1 MKLLARY
8 DLKTVSV
15 LYVTREDVVGLLLV
29 PTDRIDQIVWDRPC
43 RLEPLLQFRLVGDE
57 FDGGYQNG
65 LSLRAGGGTSRLRLV
80 GQEKQSDVV
89 ATTLTDGRG
98 HTLVHRLR
106 LLIERDAVRPSV
118 EFINNS
124 DKDARIEL
132 LTSFALGCLSPF
144 DEGESELF
152 LHRCQSFWSAEGR
165 HKCDSIADL
174 HLEKAWLPFAVRCE
188 RYGSVGSMPVRQ
200 YFPFGAVEDR
210 RRGLFWGAQL
220 AHPASWQMELSMQD
234 DALAFTGGLADR
246 DFGHWMKRLTPGERF
261 QTPEA
266 ILTVVSGTLDDLGN
280 RLADVQRDVFLQSA
294 PEGEKTL
301 PIIFNEYCTSWG
313 NPTMANLRRTA
324 DVLAGRGVR
333 YLVIDCG
340 WYGHIDWGTCMGD
353 WEPDPLLFPSG
364 IKEAADYIR
373 SKGMIP
379 GLWFELESVGVNAKA
394 FSLEEHLLHRDG
406 AVITIG
412 TRRFWNMTDPWVQN
426 YLAERVI
433 GLLRDNGFGYLKVDY
448 NNTLGIGCDGCESL
462 GEGLRQNMAATQDF
476 FRRIRAELP
485 DLVIENCASGGH
497 RLEPSMMALA
507 SQASFSDAH
516 ECVSIPI
523 IAANLH
529 RLIHPAQSQIWAVL
543 REKDSED
550 RLYYSLVNTLLG
562 RMCLSGDVDRLA
574 PWQNA
579 IVDEAIRFYSEAAP
593 LILYGSTRRFGPDVV
608 SYNHPKG
615 WQGIL
620 REKDNR
626 ALYVV
631 HGFGGVT
638 AAPMPEGWHV
648 EGEFGSPS
656 IQVTANGL
664 ALNPELLCAKAF
676 LLTRT
681 HLS

>member
-1 MKLLARY
+1 
-8 DLKTVSV
+8 
-15 LYVTREDVVGLLLV
+15 
-29 PTDRIDQIVWDRPC
+29 
-43 RLEPLLQFRLVGDE
+43 
-57 FDGGYQNG
+57 
-65 LSLRAGGGTSRLRLV
+65 
-80 GQEKQSDVV
+80 
-89 ATTLTDGRG
+89 
-98 HTLVHRLR
+98 
-106 LLIERDAVRPSV
+106 
-118 EFINNS
+118 
-124 DKDARIEL
+124 
-132 LTSFALGCLSPF
+132 
-144 DEGESELF
+144 
-152 LHRCQSFWSAEGR
+152 
-165 HKCDSIADL
+165 
-174 HLEKAWLPFAVRCE
+174 
-188 RYGSVGSMPVRQ
+188 
-200 YFPFGAVEDR
+200 
-210 RRGLFWGAQL
+210 
-220 AHPASWQMELSMQD
+220 MQD

-246 DFGHWMKRLTPGERF
+246 DFGHWMKRLAPGERF

-266 ILTVVSGTLDDLGN
+266 ILTVASGTLDDLGN

-301 PIIFNEYCTSWG
+301 PVIFNEYCTSWG

-324 DVLAGRGVR
+324 DALADRGVR

-353 WEPDPLLFPSG
+353 WEPDPLLFPNG
-364 IKEAADYIR
+364 IREAADYIR
-373 SKGMIP
+373 GKGMIP

-394 FSLEEHLLHRDG
+394 FALEEHLLHRDG
-406 AVITIG
+406 TVITIG
-412 TRRFWNMTDPWVQN
+412 TRRFWNMTDPWVQD
-426 YLAERVI
+426 YLTERVI

-543 REKDSED
+543 REKDSAE

-562 RMCLSGDVDRLA
+562 RMCLSGDVDKLA

-579 IVDEAIRFYSEAAP
+579 IVNEAIHFYHEAAP
-593 LILYGSTRRFGPDVV
+593 LILHGATRRFGPNVV
-608 SYNHPKG
+608 SYNRPKG

-620 REKDNR
+620 RERDDR

-631 HGFGGVT
+631 HGFGGVS
-638 AAPMPEGWHV
+638 AAPMPEGWRV
-648 EGEFGSPS
+648 ERAFGSPS
-656 IQVTANGL
+656 IQVTADGL
-664 ALNPELLCAKAF
+664 TLNPELLCAKAF
-676 LLTRT
+676 LLTRR
-681 HLS
+681 HA